1 MLYVSE
7 SIKNLRALM
16 RMRLVLGTDSHSET
30 RFTPRVSPAMSG
42 SYRPTTSVMSVDMV
56 QTISKPS
63 RSREPVTGTALASRK
78 KKSFLLDIY
87 STAVG
92 KKYAMAIS
100 GIALMGF
107 VLFHMIGN
115 LKMYLGAAELDSY
128 AEFLKKLLY
137 PLAPKGAVLWILRGG
152 LLAMLVLHLHAA
164 WSLTIMNRQARPVK
178 YQSPRDY
185 EVANFASRTM
195 RYSGMIVLSFLIW
208 HLLDLTFGVVNTIG
222 ADGAFVRAE
231 VYANVVRSLDRWPVA
246 LFYVLANLLLGIHL
260 RHGAWS
266 IFQSLGW
273 NNPRFNSW
281 RWAFATGFAAVVVL
295 GNISFPIAVL
305 AGIVK
310 V

>member
-1 MLYVSE
+1 
-7 SIKNLRALM
+7 
-16 RMRLVLGTDSHSET
+16 
-30 RFTPRVSPAMSG
+30 MSG
-42 SYRPTTSVMSVDMV
+42 SYGPTTSVMSADMV

-63 RSREPVTGTALASRK
+63 RTREPVTGTALASRK
-78 KKSFLLDIY
+78 KKSFLLDLY

-208 HLLDLTFGVVNTIG
+208 HLADLTFGVVNTIG

-231 VYANVVRSLDRWPVA
+231 VYANVVRSLGRWPVA
-246 LFYVLANLLLGIHL
+246 LFYILANLLLGIHL

-281 RWAFATGFAAVVVL
+281 RWAFATGFSAVVVL